1 MLGLALVAL
10 LAAGVGALSGR
21 TASVAVPRLDLRTEK
36 YRLGNGLEVI
46 LRKET
51 RLPVV
56 AVNLWYH
63 VGPANE
69 VAGRT
74 GFAHL
79 FEHMMFE
86 GSGHIDE
93 GLSDRLLEGIGT
105 SENAS
110 TNFDYTDYIVPDVPA
125 NQLELAL

>member
-1 MLGLALVAL
+1 MSGRGRTLVVGVALLAL
-10 LAAGVGALSGR
+10 LAAGVAVLGAQSKG
-21 TASVAVPRLDLRTEK
+21 AAPAAVPVPRLDLGTEK

-46 LRKET
+46 LRKES
-51 RLPVV
+51 RQPVV

-86 GSGHIDE
+86 GSGHIPDGE
-93 GLSDRLLEGIGT
+93 G
-105 SENAS
+105 A
-110 TNFDYTDYIVPDVPA
+110 
-125 NQLELAL
+125 